1 MMLLLSAFAV
11 LSLASCGGS
20 KTSSTAAKSTSST
33 ATTSSA
39 KASTS
44 TTTSSAADT
53 SSAAASSAA
62 SSSAAATSS
71 SDVPESFDSTATY
84 DVTIKIKVSDYT
96 YVSGSTN
103 YLYLLGSWDSTQTPG
118 ALVTYDSDNY
128 LVDATGDIK
137 GGVYSFDL
145 YTEDLKDQVK
155 KNRQTISFTA
165 NGNKTLKYTGSMAAG
180 FTLEA

>member
-44 TTTSSAADT
+44 TTT

>member
-1 MMLLLSAFAV
+1 MKKSMMLLLSAFAV

-20 KTSSTAAKSTSST
+20 KTSSTAAKST
-33 ATTSSA
+33 TTSSA
-39 KASTS
+39 KTSTS
-44 TTTSSAADT
+44 KTTSSGADT
-53 SSAAASSAA
+53 SSAATSSTAA
-62 SSSAAATSS
+62 SSAATSS
-71 SDVPESFDSTATY
+71 SYVPESFDSTATY

-96 YVSGSTN
+96 YASGTTN

-128 LVDATGDIK
+128 LVDATSDIK

>member
-1 MMLLLSAFAV
+1 
-11 LSLASCGGS
+11 
-20 KTSSTAAKSTSST
+20 
-33 ATTSSA
+33 
-39 KASTS
+39 
-44 TTTSSAADT
+44 
-53 SSAAASSAA
+53 
-62 SSSAAATSS
+62 
-71 SDVPESFDSTATY
+71 
-84 DVTIKIKVSDYT
+84 VTIKIKVSDYT